1 MSHIVY
7 LGLGSNLGDRA
18 ANLAA
23 ARRALAPQVRLLAA
37 SPVYETAPWGYTD
50 QPDFLNQVLQGETEL
65 DPFALLDHLK
75 ALEIRLGRQP
85 TFRYGPR
92 AIDVDLLFYD
102 DLVLETER
110 LTLPHPELAKRAFVL
125 VPLADLA
132 PDLVHPVLGRTVR
145 QLVAAVDCS
154 AVRPYQPET
163 QATQGGGN

>member
-23 ARRALAPQVRLLAA
+23 ARRALASQVRLLAA

-50 QPDFLNQVLQGETEL
+50 QPDFLNQVLQAETDL

-75 ALEIRLGRQP
+75 ALELRLGRQP

-92 AIDVDLLFYD
+92 SIDIDLLLYD

-132 PDLVHPVLGRTVR
+132 PDLAHPALGQRVSE
-145 QLVAAVDCS
+145 LLAAVDRS
-154 AVRPYQPET
+154 GVWPYAPQT
-163 QATQGGGN
+163 QARQGGER